1 MTIWKALTPLDFRGA
16 ARLSAGKPTLKT
28 NFDPMSMIS
37 RCSIFVAAAFVW
49 LAASLAPA
57 GAQSSIRV
65 LVNGDIITSYD
76 IAQRTRMLPLFGRKG
91 GEKAATEEL
100 IDETLKLQEAR
111 KRGVRVS
118 DEQVEGAFASM
129 GKDRKLS
136 AKQLAGELGRI
147 GIAADSMKRW
157 IKAQMIWQRLVQARV
172 RREGQVKSSDIMAAM
187 LEKGSPEEITMTEYL
202 LQQIIF
208 VVPSGSSKDYVAQ
221 RRREAEGFRLRFP
234 GCEGSLAQAKTL
246 KGVVVRDYG
255 RRDSTQ
261 LRGPQGDEIKST
273 EPGQT
278 TRPFQS
284 QSGIELVAVCSKRDF
299 KSNAAAFSE
308 VETKLKF
315 EQAEELGK
323 DYLKE
328 LRDAAVIQHR

>member
-1 MTIWKALTPLDFRGA
+1 MFIIARSTIL
-16 ARLSAGKPTLKT
+16 
-28 NFDPMSMIS
+28 
-37 RCSIFVAAAFVW
+37 VATSLLW
-49 LAASLAPA
+49 LAASFVSA

-76 IAQRTRMLPLFGRKG
+76 ISQRARMLPLFGAKG
-91 GEKAATEEL
+91 GEKAATDEL

-118 DEQVEGAFASM
+118 DEQVDATFASM

-136 AKQLAGELGRI
+136 AKQLANELSRVGV
-147 GIAADSMKRW
+147 AADSMKRW
-157 IKAQMIWQRLVQARV
+157 IKAQMIWKQLVQARV

-187 LEKGSPEEITMTEYL
+187 LEKGSPEDITMTEYS

-208 VVPSGSSKDYVAQ
+208 VVPSGSSPSYVAQ

-234 GCEGSLAQAKTL
+234 GCEGSFAQAKAL
-246 KGVVVRDYG
+246 KGVVVKDAG
-255 RRDSTQ
+255 RRDTTQ
-261 LRGPQGDEIKST
+261 LKGAQGDEIRET
-273 EPGQT
+273 ETGKT

-284 QSGIELVAVCSKRDF
+284 ESGIELVAVCSKRDF
-299 KSNAAAFSE
+299 KSNAAARTE
-308 VETKLKF
+308 VESQLKL
-315 EQAEELGK
+315 EQAKELGQ

-328 LRDAAVIQHR
+328 LREAAVIQRR